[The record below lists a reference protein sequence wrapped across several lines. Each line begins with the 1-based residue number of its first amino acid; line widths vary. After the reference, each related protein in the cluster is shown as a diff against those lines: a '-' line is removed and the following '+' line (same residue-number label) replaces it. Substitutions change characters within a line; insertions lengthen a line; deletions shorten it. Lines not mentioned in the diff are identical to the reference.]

1 MYPIK
6 WCFMQVSSVL
16 LFLRHGNI
24 PAGHFFFPPPEYWI
38 FPVGFFFFSKVSL
51 NSGMFYAGEAVSL
64 LEIPLQNGMLSG

>member
-24 PAGHFFFPPPEYWI
+24 PAGHFFFPLRNIE
-38 FPVGFFFFSKVSL
+38 FFQCFFFSKVSL